1 MTLSRQSRCLHWLP
15 KALLALLLLVLTSVA
30 WAIPKQ
36 SSGIAIAQSPQRL
49 RDYIPQ
55 VKGRQAGSLNHL
67 YQFDNDPLGDRLPV
81 ILVPGRIEEFQR
93 NGWWMKVYHQAHNH
107 DWFRKRHKLYVFVYD
122 STERIPVHASHFR
135 HELLAYFGDFAQRP
149 DKLVLVTYSLG
160 GSITRQA
167 MTTPELYPLVGTVFG
182 IAVSYH
188 GSPIFNTRWFEDHYT
203 PLNGSPVRGWWD
215 RTIFKAYMYKKDNL
229 TEGLSWDGFD
239 TSWPID
245 PDTVRQGKAADPKR
259 AKALPSI
266 LGPDGNPAY
275 KDLPLTDVFKQRLI
289 VYAGYLTNPHT
300 TDVTTATG
308 PFRQQAK
315 SNSLA
320 RKATDLPKLPV
331 QWLGMILPVYG
342 DSVHSLLR
350 YVGVQLSQLPMTRLS
365 DSILPISPINK
376 LFRYNDTVFPLSSC
390 LYLPPRKT
398 PYTEPLKDLLSLR
411 DVRVTRVF
419 ENLDHMQ
426 LGEYHETVAAIW
438 QPLRRA
444 DVLHPEAGQ
453 HSPIAWLLHDIQR
466 LEHGKIPGDFPG

>member
-1 MTLSRQSRCLHWLP
+1 VTLSRQSRYLNWLP
-15 KALLALLLLVLTSVA
+15 KVLLALLLLVLTSVT

-36 SSGIAIAQSPQRL
+36 ASGIAIAQSAQRL
-49 RDYIPQ
+49 RHYIPL
-55 VKGRQAGSLNHL
+55 VKGRQEGSLNHL

-93 NGWWMKVYHQAHNH
+93 NGWWMKVYHQAHDH

-122 STERIPVHASHFR
+122 STERIPVHAQHLKQ
-135 HELLAYFGDFAQRP
+135 ELVAYFGDFAHRP
-149 DKLVLVTYSLG
+149 DKLVLITYSLG

-182 IAVSYH
+182 IAVCYH

-203 PLNGSPVRGWWD
+203 PPNGSPIRRWWD
-215 RTIFKAYMYKKDNL
+215 RTVFKTYMYKKDTL
-229 TEGLSWDGFD
+229 TEELSWDGYD

-245 PDTVRQGKAADPKR
+245 PTTVIQGKHADPAS
-259 AKALPSI
+259 AKALPFVLSTN
-266 LGPDGNPAY
+266 GNPAY
-275 KDLPLTDVFKQRLI
+275 KDQQMTADFKQRLI

-300 TDVTTATG
+300 TDVATAVK
-308 PFRQQAK
+308 PFREKVK
-315 SNSLA
+315 SASLA
-320 RKATDLPKLPV
+320 RKATELPKLPL

-350 YVGVQLSQLPMTRLS
+350 YIGVQLSQLPMTQLS
-365 DSILPISPINK
+365 DNMSPITPINK

-398 PYTEPLKDLLSLR
+398 PYTEPLKDLLAQR

-444 DVLHPEAGQ
+444 DVLHPSDGD
-453 HSPIAWLLHDIQR
+453 HSPIAWLLFDMQR
-466 LEHGKIPGDFPG
+466 LKHGTIPADFPR